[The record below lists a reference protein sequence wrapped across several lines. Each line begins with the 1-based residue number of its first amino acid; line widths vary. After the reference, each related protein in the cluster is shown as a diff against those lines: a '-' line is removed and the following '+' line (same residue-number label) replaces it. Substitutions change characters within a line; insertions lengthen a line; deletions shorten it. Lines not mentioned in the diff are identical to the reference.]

1 LISSL
6 LSHISVSIIEK
17 LIFYLR
23 REQLEFLYEYGLF
36 LAKTVTFVVAVIAI
50 IAVVAASAIKQK
62 HKKGELEITDLSEQ
76 FDDVEQEVIHA
87 LLNKEELKQKEKTDK
102 KLAKE
107 QAKKDKALAK
117 ENANDDSEETKA
129 TKAKVFVI
137 DFKGSIDAKEVS
149 SLREEVSAILSVATK
164 QDEVFIRLE
173 SGGGMVHGYGLA
185 SSQLDRIRQHDIP
198 LTVSVDK
205 VAASGGYMMA
215 CVANKIIAAPF
226 AILGSIGVIAQL
238 PNFNKLLKKN
248 DIDFEQFTAG
258 EFKRTVTMF
267 GENTEKGKEKFI
279 EELEETH
286 VLFKD
291 FVSEHRASLDLDK
304 VATGEHWFGTKALE
318 LGLVDTIQTSDD
330 YLQNLSKS
338 RKIVAIKYEVKKGL
352 AEKFAKAASLSVEG
366 VLGKLLQKNRIFPS

>member
-1 LISSL
+1 M
-6 LSHISVSIIEK
+6 
-17 LIFYLR
+17 
-23 REQLEFLYEYGLF
+23 EFLYEYGLF
-36 LAKTVTFVVAVIAI
+36 LAKTVTFVLAFIAI
-50 IAVVAASAIKQK
+50 VTVIAASAIKQK

-76 FDDVEQEVIHA
+76 FEDIEQEVIHA
-87 LLNKEELKQKEKTDK
+87 LLNKEELKQKEKADK

-107 QAKKDKALAK
+107 QAKEEKKKAK
-117 ENANDDSEETKA
+117 PGNNNATESKS
-129 TKAKVFVI
+129 KVFVI

-149 SLREEVSAILSVATK
+149 SLREEISAVLSVATK
-164 QDEVFIRLE
+164 QDEVFVRLE

-215 CVANKIIAAPF
+215 CVANNIIAAPF

-291 FVSEHRASLDLDK
+291 FVGEHRPSLDLNK

-330 YLQNLSKS
+330 YLQNISKS
-338 RKIVAIKYEVKKGL
+338 HKVVAIKYEVKKGL
-352 AEKFAKAASLSVEG
+352 AEKFAKAASLSAES

>member
-1 LISSL
+1 M
-6 LSHISVSIIEK
+6 
-17 LIFYLR
+17 
-23 REQLEFLYEYGLF
+23 EFLYEYGLF
-36 LAKTVTFVVAVIAI
+36 LAKTVTFVIAVIAI
-50 IAVVAASAIKQK
+50 VAVGTASAIKHK

-76 FDDVEQEVIHA
+76 YEEVEQEIVHA
-87 LLNKEELKQKEKTDK
+87 LLNKEELKQKEKNDK

-107 QAKKDKALAK
+107 QAKIDKSLAK
-117 ENANDDSEETKA
+117 KKDSSDSATDSESKS
-129 TKAKVFVI
+129 KVFVV

-149 SLREEVSAILSVATK
+149 SLREEISAILSVATK
-164 QDEVFIRLE
+164 KDEVFVRLE

-185 SSQLDRIRQHDIP
+185 SSQLDRIRQHEIP

-215 CVANKIIAAPF
+215 CVANNIIAAPF

-267 GENTEKGKEKFI
+267 GENTEKGKEKFV

-291 FVSEHRASLDLDK
+291 FVNAHRPSLDLDK

-318 LGLVDTIQTSDD
+318 LGLIDTIQTSDD
-330 YLQNLSKS
+330 YLQKLSKS
-338 RKIVAIKYEVKKGL
+338 HKIIAIKYEVKKGL
-352 AEKFAKAASLSVEG
+352 AEKFAKAASLSVDG
-366 VLGKLLQKNRIFPS
+366 VFGKLMQKNRIFPS

>member
-1 LISSL
+1 M
-6 LSHISVSIIEK
+6 
-17 LIFYLR
+17 
-23 REQLEFLYEYGLF
+23 EFLYEYGLF
-36 LAKTVTFVVAVIAI
+36 LAKTVTFVIAVIAI
-50 IAVVAASAIKQK
+50 VVVATASAIKHK

-76 FDDVEQEVIHA
+76 FEEVEQEIVHA
-87 LLNKEELKQKEKTDK
+87 LLNKEELKQKEKNDK
-102 KLAKE
+102 KIAKD
-107 QAKKDKALAK
+107 QAKADKALAK
-117 ENANDDSEETKA
+117 KKDKSGADDDIEGKS
-129 TKAKVFVI
+129 KVFVI

-164 QDEVFIRLE
+164 KDEVFVRLE

-185 SSQLDRIRQHDIP
+185 SSQLDRIRQHEIP

-248 DIDFEQFTAG
+248 NIDFEQFTAG

-291 FVSEHRASLDLDK
+291 FVSEHRPSLDLEK

-318 LGLVDTIQTSDD
+318 LGLIDTIQTSDD
-330 YLQNLSKS
+330 YLQKLSKS
-338 RKIVAIKYEVKKGL
+338 HKVVAIKYEVKKGL
-352 AEKFAKAASLSVEG
+352 AEKLGKAASLSVES
-366 VLGKLLQKNRIFPS
+366 VLGKLMQKNRIFPS

>member
-1 LISSL
+1 M
-6 LSHISVSIIEK
+6 
-17 LIFYLR
+17 
-23 REQLEFLYEYGLF
+23 EFLYEYGLF
-36 LAKTVTFVVAVIAI
+36 LAKVVTFVIAVIAIVAVIA
-50 IAVVAASAIKQK
+50 STAIKQK

-76 FDDVEQEVIHA
+76 FEEVEEEIIHA
-87 LLNKEELKQKEKTDK
+87 LLNKEELKQKEKADK
-102 KLAKE
+102 LI
-107 QAKKDKALAK
+107 AKKKAKQEKTQAK
-117 ENANDDSEETKA
+117 ENAKSGTEHVIEGKS
-129 TKAKVFVI
+129 KVFVV

-164 QDEVFIRLE
+164 NDEVFVRLE

-267 GENTEKGKEKFI
+267 GENTQKGKDKFI

-291 FVSEHRASLDLDK
+291 FVNEHRPSLDLDK

-318 LGLVDTIQTSDD
+318 LGLIDTIQTSDD

-338 RKIVAIKYEVKKGL
+338 HKVVAIKYEVKKGL
-352 AEKFAKAASLSVEG
+352 AEKFAKAASLSAEG
-366 VLGKLLQKNRIFPS
+366 VLGKLMQKNRIFPS

>member
-1 LISSL
+1 
-6 LSHISVSIIEK
+6 
-17 LIFYLR
+17 
-23 REQLEFLYEYGLF
+23 LEFLYEYGLF
-36 LAKTVTFVVAVIAI
+36 LAKTVTFVIAVIAI
-50 IAVVAASAIKQK
+50 IAVVTASAMKQK

-76 FDDVEQEVIHA
+76 FEEVEQEVVHA
-87 LLNKEELKQKEKTDK
+87 LLNKEELKQKEKNDK

-107 QAKKDKALAK
+107 QAKTDKLLAK
-117 ENANDDSEETKA
+117 KNAISDSDIDT
-129 TKAKVFVI
+129 TSQSKVFVI

-164 QDEVFIRLE
+164 NDEVFVRLE

-185 SSQLDRIRQHDIP
+185 SSQLDRIRQHEIP

-215 CVANKIIAAPF
+215 CVANNIIAAPF

-238 PNFNKLLKKN
+238 PNFNRLLKKN

-267 GENTEKGKEKFI
+267 GENTQKGKEKFI

-291 FVSEHRASLDLDK
+291 FVSEHRPNLALDK

-318 LGLVDTIQTSDD
+318 LGLVDSIQTSDD
-330 YLQNLSKS
+330 YLQKLSKS
-338 RKIVAIKYEVKKGL
+338 HKVVAIKYEVKKGL
-352 AEKFAKAASLSVEG
+352 AEKFAKAASLSTESI
-366 VLGKLLQKNRIFPS
+366 LGKLMQKNKIFPS

>member
-1 LISSL
+1 
-6 LSHISVSIIEK
+6 
-17 LIFYLR
+17 
-23 REQLEFLYEYGLF
+23 LEFLYEYGLF
-36 LAKTVTFVVAVIAI
+36 LAKTVTFVIAVIAI
-50 IAVVAASAIKQK
+50 VAVVAASAIKQK

-76 FDDVEQEVIHA
+76 FEDVEQEVIHA
-87 LLNKEELKQKEKTDK
+87 LLNKEELKQKEKNDK

-117 ENANDDSEETKA
+117 EKAKSDTDNEDESEVKS
-129 TKAKVFVI
+129 KVFVV

-149 SLREEVSAILSVATK
+149 SLREEITAILSVATK
-164 QDEVFIRLE
+164 NDEVFVRLE

-185 SSQLDRIRQHDIP
+185 SSQLDRIRQHEIP

-215 CVANKIIAAPF
+215 CVANNIIAAPF

-291 FVSEHRASLDLDK
+291 FVSAHRPSLDLDK
-304 VATGEHWFGTKALE
+304 VATGEHWFGTTALE
-318 LGLVDTIQTSDD
+318 LGLIDTIQTSDD

-338 RKIVAIKYEVKKGL
+338 HKVIAIKYEVKKGL
-352 AEKFAKAASLSVEG
+352 AEKFAKAASLSVDS
-366 VLGKLLQKNRIFPS
+366 VFGKLMQKNRIFPS

>member
-1 LISSL
+1 
-6 LSHISVSIIEK
+6 
-17 LIFYLR
+17 
-23 REQLEFLYEYGLF
+23 LEFLYEYGLF
-36 LAKTVTFVVAVIAI
+36 LAKTITFVLAVIAI
-50 IAVVAASAIKQK
+50 IAVIAASAIKQK
-62 HKKGELEITDLSEQ
+62 HKKGDLDITDLSEQ
-76 FDDVEQEVIHA
+76 FEEVEQDIIHA
-87 LLNKEELKQKEKTDK
+87 LLTKDELKHKEKQDK
-102 KLAKE
+102 KHAKE
-107 QAKKDKALAK
+107 KAKAIKEKAKK
-117 ENANDDSEETKA
+117 
-129 TKAKVFVI
+129 KAKSSDTEQGSEQDSDNKARVFVV
-137 DFKGSIDAKEVS
+137 DFKGSIDAKEVT
-149 SLREEVSAILSVATK
+149 SLREEVTAILSVANK
-164 QDEVFIRLE
+164 KDEVFVRLE

-185 SSQLDRIRQHDIP
+185 SSQLDRIRQHEIP

-215 CVANKIIAAPF
+215 CVANNIIAAPF

-248 DIDFEQFTAG
+248 EIDFEQFTAG

-291 FVSEHRASLDLDK
+291 FVSEHRPSLDLDK

-318 LGLVDTIQTSDD
+318 LGLIDTIQTSDD
-330 YLQNLSKS
+330 YLQKLSKS
-338 RKIVAIKYEVKKGL
+338 HKVVAIKYEVKKGL

-366 VLGKLLQKNRIFPS
+366 VLGKLMQKNRIFPS

>member
-1 LISSL
+1 MD
-6 LSHISVSIIEK
+6 
-17 LIFYLR
+17 
-23 REQLEFLYEYGLF
+23 FLYEYGLF
-36 LAKTVTFVVAVIAI
+36 LAKTVTFVLAI
-50 IAVVAASAIKQK
+50 ITIVAIGAVSAIKQK

-87 LLNKEELKQKEKTDK
+87 LLNKEELKQKEKADK
-102 KLAKE
+102 AIAKKKAKEEKQLAK
-107 QAKKDKALAK
+107 KSN
-117 ENANDDSEETKA
+117 NAGGNNIIESKS
-129 TKAKVFVI
+129 KVFVI

-149 SLREEVSAILSVATK
+149 SLREEVSAILSVATNK
-164 QDEVFIRLE
+164 DEVFVRLE

-185 SSQLDRIRQHDIP
+185 SSQLDRIRQNDIP

-215 CVANKIIAAPF
+215 CVANNIIAAPF

-291 FVSEHRASLDLDK
+291 FVGEHRPSLDLDK

-318 LGLVDTIQTSDD
+318 LGLVDSIQTSDD
-330 YLQNLSKS
+330 YLQKMSKKH
-338 RKIVAIKYEVKKGL
+338 KIVAIKYEVKKGL
-352 AEKFAKAASLSVEG
+352 AEKFAKTASLSVESI
-366 VLGKLLQKNRIFPS
+366 LGKLIQKNRIFPS

>member
-1 LISSL
+1 M
-6 LSHISVSIIEK
+6 
-17 LIFYLR
+17 
-23 REQLEFLYEYGLF
+23 EFLYEYGLF
-36 LAKTVTFVVAVIAI
+36 LAKTVTFVIAVIAI
-50 IAVVAASAIKQK
+50 VAVAAASAIKQK
-62 HKKGELEITDLSEQ
+62 HKKGELEVTDLSEQ
-76 FDDVEQEVIHA
+76 FEDVEQEVIHA
-87 LLNKEELKQKEKTDK
+87 LLNKEELKQKEKNDK

-107 QAKKDKALAK
+107 QAKADKKNAK
-117 ENANDDSEETKA
+117 SANDDETA
-129 TKAKVFVI
+129 IQSKVFVI

-149 SLREEVSAILSVATK
+149 SLREEVTAILSVATK
-164 QDEVFIRLE
+164 NDEVFVRLE

-215 CVANKIIAAPF
+215 CVADTIIAAPF

-238 PNFNKLLKKN
+238 PNFNRLLKKN

-291 FVSEHRASLDLDK
+291 FVHEHRPSLDLVK

-318 LGLVDTIQTSDD
+318 LGLIDNIQTSDD
-330 YLQNLSKS
+330 YLQKLSKS
-338 RKIVAIKYEVKKGL
+338 HKVVAIKYEVKKGL
-352 AEKFAKAASLSVEG
+352 AEKFAKAASLSAESIF
-366 VLGKLLQKNRIFPS
+366 GKLMQKNRIFPS

>member
-1 LISSL
+1 M
-6 LSHISVSIIEK
+6 
-17 LIFYLR
+17 
-23 REQLEFLYEYGLF
+23 EFLYEYGLF
-36 LAKTVTFVVAVIAI
+36 LAKTITFVIAVIAI
-50 IAVVAASAIKQK
+50 VAVIAASAIKQK

-76 FDDVEQEVIHA
+76 FEDVEQEVIHA
-87 LLNKEELKQKEKTDK
+87 LLNKEELKQKEKSDK
-102 KLAKE
+102 KQAKE
-107 QAKKDKALAK
+107 QEKKDKALAK
-117 ENANDDSEETKA
+117 GQAKSGADEEEG
-129 TKAKVFVI
+129 KAKVFVV

-149 SLREEVSAILSVATK
+149 SLREEVSAILSVASK
-164 QDEVFIRLE
+164 NDEVFVRLE

-185 SSQLDRIRQHDIP
+185 SSQLDRIRQHEIP

-215 CVANKIIAAPF
+215 CVANNIIAAPF

-291 FVSEHRASLDLDK
+291 FVSERRPSLDLDK

-318 LGLVDTIQTSDD
+318 LGLIDTIQTSDD
-330 YLQNLSKS
+330 YLQKLSKS

-352 AEKFAKAASLSVEG
+352 AEKFAKAASLSVES
-366 VLGKLLQKNRIFPS
+366 VFGKLMQKNRIFPS